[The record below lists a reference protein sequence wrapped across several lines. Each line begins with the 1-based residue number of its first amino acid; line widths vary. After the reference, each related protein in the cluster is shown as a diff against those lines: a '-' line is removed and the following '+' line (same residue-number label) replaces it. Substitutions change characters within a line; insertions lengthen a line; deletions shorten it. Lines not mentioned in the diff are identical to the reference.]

1 IMLISFSLYAGMF
14 SFMDELTKQFF
25 HFVAWLMATPVYL
38 YSASEFFKAA
48 WASIR
53 NRVLG
58 MDILTASGL
67 SLAYLYSVYVTL
79 TGKGEVFFDAVCFVV
94 FAILIGRFLE
104 SRIRLKTWYYTH
116 NLISHIPDF
125 ARLLNAGVD
134 IDDLDEESQ

>member
-1 IMLISFSLYAGMF
+1 MQEKENVELKKASVSLLKKMAVAGFFTGNIMLISFSLYAGMF

-67 SLAYLYSVYVTL
+67 SLAYFYSVYVTL
-79 TGKGEVFFDAVCFVV
+79 TGKGRSFSTP
-94 FAILIGRFLE
+94 FASSSSPF
-104 SRIRLKTWYYTH
+104 
-116 NLISHIPDF
+116 
-125 ARLLNAGVD
+125 
-134 IDDLDEESQ
+134 